1 MDLHVLP
8 ICGAN
13 VVIGVQWLKTLGP
26 ILTDYNALSMQFFHE
41 GHLVEF
47 QGDTDLAPDLHTP
60 PQLRRLIRKQGVSAY
75 FHISITPTVFP
86 SNQIPSHQLPLE
98 VQHLF
103 HKFSALFH
111 EPHSLP
117 PSRPTDHHIHL
128 NPHSKPVNVRP
139 Y

>member
-26 ILTDYNALSMQFFHE
+26 ILIDYNALSMKFFHE

-60 PQLRRLIRKQGVSAY
+60 PQLRRLI
-75 FHISITPTVFP
+75 
-86 SNQIPSHQLPLE
+86 
-98 VQHLF
+98 
-103 HKFSALFH
+103 
-111 EPHSLP
+111 
-117 PSRPTDHHIHL
+117 
-128 NPHSKPVNVRP
+128 
-139 Y
+139 